1 MRTKRVGRP
10 ALQRIVVDN
19 AEGGL
24 TSGPAILIGAIA
36 IAVAAT
42 VWPWA
47 DYSAA
52 VSFETIR
59 AGFVAYFG

>member
-1 MRTKRVGRP
+1 MGTKRVGRP

-19 AEGGL
+19 AEGRL

-42 VWPWA
+42 VWLWA

-52 VSFETIR
+52 VFFETVR
-59 AGFVAYFG
+59 AGFVACFG

>member
-1 MRTKRVGRP
+1 M
-10 ALQRIVVDN
+10 QRIVVDN
-19 AEGGL
+19 AEGRL

-42 VWPWA
+42 VWLWA

-52 VSFETIR
+52 VFFETVR
-59 AGFVAYFG
+59 AGFVACFG

>member
-1 MRTKRVGRP
+1 M
-10 ALQRIVVDN
+10 QRIVVDN
-19 AEGGL
+19 AEGRL

-42 VWPWA
+42 VWLWA

-52 VSFETIR
+52 VFFETVR
-59 AGFVAYFG
+59 AGFVVCFG